1 MSREDCAFYL
11 RQLKEPSVFLGR
23 NHRAHWQTPA
33 VGKAFKLKKD
43 AFKVMLTEGSPD
55 SIER

>member
-11 RQLKEPSVFLGR
+11 KQLKEPSVFLGR
-23 NHRAHWQTPA
+23 NHRQTPA